1 MIMMNIRRRVMSNK
15 IKIIQLQ
22 KMGASGSY
30 VPDVTDEK
38 IQEIATAI
46 GCSVNK
52 IDDTTWCLFRGE
64 NNTTGFLFQLSSNN
78 LNMYMYQDGTKPSHC
93 DTSIYGIS
101 LSNRNDNVAHFSYIL
116 GKNNSV
122 AFGLSNNKCVD
133 SLKALIVKAHALND
147 EQEVAIYIASVY
159 VSNSKLTFISSDGS
173 IGYTDKSDILWNTGN
188 ENFTKLTPL
197 TIDLNDGALIVDG
210 AYLPICL
217 KSTGGGHYHFTLNGK
232 NFFLTDSDGKSSPMS
247 NTNQL
252 VLELPDEG

>member
-1 MIMMNIRRRVMSNK
+1 MSNK

-64 NNTTGFLFQLSSNN
+64 NSTTGFLFQLGNN
-78 LNMYMYQDGTKPSHC
+78 SLYIYMYQDGTKPSH
-93 DTSIYGIS
+93 
-101 LSNRNDNVAHFSYIL
+101 NDSPICHTNLGDSKNNVAHFSYIL

-122 AFGLSNNKCVD
+122 AFGLSDDKCVD
-133 SLKALIVKAHALND
+133 SLMALIVKAHALND

-159 VSNSKLTFISSDGS
+159 INSSKLTFISSDGS
-173 IGYTDKSDILWNTGN
+173 IGYTDNSDILWKTGN
-188 ENFTKLTPL
+188 ENFTQLTPL
-197 TIDLNDGALIVDG
+197 TIDLNDGALMVDG

-232 NFFLTDSDGKSSPMS
+232 NFFLTDSDGKSRPMN

>member
-1 MIMMNIRRRVMSNK
+1 MIMRNIRRRVMSNK

-64 NNTTGFLFQLSSNN
+64 NNTTGFLFQLSNNN
-78 LNMYMYQDGTKPSHC
+78 LSIYMYQDGTKPSHC
-93 DTSIYGIS
+93 NTSIYVIG
-101 LSNRNDNVAHFSYIL
+101 LSNRNDNVAHFSYIS
-116 GKNNSV
+116 GKNDSV
-122 AFGLSNNKCVD
+122 AFGLSTDKCVD

-173 IGYTDKSDILWNTGN
+173 IGYTDDSDILWKTGN

-197 TIDLNDGALIVDG
+197 TIDLNDGALMVDG

-217 KSTGGGHYHFTLNGK
+217 KSTGGGHYHFGLNGK
-232 NFFLTDSDGKSSPMS
+232 NFFLTDSDGKSSPMN

>member
-1 MIMMNIRRRVMSNK
+1 MIMRNIRRRVMSNK

-64 NNTTGFLFQLSSNN
+64 NNTTGFLFQLSSNS
-78 LNMYMYQDGTKPSHC
+78 LNICMYQDGTKPSHNNSPIC
-93 DTSIYGIS
+93 RTSLGNS
-101 LSNRNDNVAHFSYIL
+101 DNNVAHFSYIL

-122 AFGLSNNKCVD
+122 AFGLSNDKCVD
-133 SLKALIVKAHALND
+133 SLMALIVKAHALND
-147 EQEVAIYIASVY
+147 EQEVVIYIASVY
-159 VSNSKLTFISSDGS
+159 VNNSKLTFISSDGS
-173 IGYTDKSDILWNTGN
+173 IGYTDNSDILWKTGN

>member
-78 LNMYMYQDGTKPSHC
+78 LNICMYQDGTKPSHNSSPIC
-93 DTSIYGIS
+93 HTNLGNSD
-101 LSNRNDNVAHFSYIL
+101 NNVAHFSYIL

-133 SLKALIVKAHALND
+133 SLMALIVKAHALND

-159 VSNSKLTFISSDGS
+159 VNSSKLTFISSDGS
-173 IGYTDKSDILWNTGN
+173 IGYTDNSDILWNTGN

>member
-1 MIMMNIRRRVMSNK
+1 MSNK
-15 IKIIQLQ
+15 IKTIQLQ

-38 IQEIATAI
+38 IQEIAAAI

-64 NNTTGFLFQLSSNN
+64 NNTTGFLFQRSSNN
-78 LNMYMYQDGTKPSHC
+78 LGIYMYQDGAKPSHN
-93 DTSIYGIS
+93 SSQIYGIS
-101 LSNRNDNVAHFSYIL
+101 LNNSDNNVARFSYIL

-122 AFGLSNNKCVD
+122 AFGLSVDKCVD
-133 SLKALIVKAHALND
+133 SLKALIVNAHALND
-147 EQEVAIYIASVY
+147 EQEVAIYIASTY

-173 IGYTDKSDILWNTGN
+173 IGYTDNSDILWKSDN

-197 TIDLNDGALIVDG
+197 TIDLNDGALIANG

-217 KSTGGGHYHFTLNGK
+217 KSTGGGHYYFTLNGK
-232 NFFLTDSDGKSSPMS
+232 NFFLTDSDGKGMPMS

>member
-1 MIMMNIRRRVMSNK
+1 MSNK

-22 KMGASGSY
+22 KMGASGKY
-30 VPDVTDEK
+30 LPDVTDEK

-46 GCSVNK
+46 GCSINK

-64 NNTTGFLFQLSSNN
+64 NSTTGFLFQLSSNS
-78 LNMYMYQDGTKPSHC
+78 LNICMYQDGTKPSHNN
-93 DTSIYGIS
+93 SPIYSIS
-101 LSNRNDNVAHFSYIL
+101 LDNRDNNVAHFSYIL

-173 IGYTDKSDILWNTGN
+173 IGYTDNSDILWNTGN

>member
-1 MIMMNIRRRVMSNK
+1 MSNK

-78 LNMYMYQDGTKPSHC
+78 LYMYMYQDGTKPSHC
-93 DTSIYGIS
+93 DTVIDSAS

-159 VSNSKLTFISSDGS
+159 VSNSKLTFISNDGS
-173 IGYTDKSDILWNTGN
+173 IGYTDNTDILWKTGN

-197 TIDLNDGALIVDG
+197 TINLNDGALMVDG

-232 NFFLTDSDGKSSPMS
+232 NFFLTDSNGKGSPMS

>member
-1 MIMMNIRRRVMSNK
+1 MRNK

-52 IDDTTWCLFRGE
+52 IDDTTWCLFRGD
-64 NNTTGFLFQLSSNN
+64 NNTTGFLFQLSNDN
-78 LNMYMYQDGTKPSHC
+78 LSIYMYQDGTKPSHC
-93 DTSIYGIS
+93 NTSIYVIG
-101 LSNRNDNVAHFSYIL
+101 LSNRNDNVAHFSYIS
-116 GKNNSV
+116 GKNDSV
-122 AFGLSNNKCVD
+122 AFGLSTDKCVD

-173 IGYTDKSDILWNTGN
+173 IGYTDDSDILWKTGN

>member
-1 MIMMNIRRRVMSNK
+1 MSNK

-64 NNTTGFLFQLSSNN
+64 NNTTGFLFQFISNR
-78 LNMYMYQDGTKPSHC
+78 LNICMYQDGTKPSHNNS
-93 DTSIYGIS
+93 SIYSIS
-101 LSNRNDNVAHFSYIL
+101 LDNRDNNVAHFSYIS
-116 GKNNSV
+116 GKNDSV
-122 AFGLSNNKCVD
+122 AFGLSTDKCVD
-133 SLKALIVKAHALND
+133 SLQALIVKAHALND

-159 VSNSKLTFISSDGS
+159 VNNSKLTFISSDGS
-173 IGYTDKSDILWNTGN
+173 IGYTDNSDILWNTGN

-217 KSTGGGHYHFTLNGK
+217 KSTGGGHYHFGLNGK

>member
-1 MIMMNIRRRVMSNK
+1 MRNK

-52 IDDTTWCLFRGE
+52 IDDTTWCLFRGD

-78 LNMYMYQDGTKPSHC
+78 LNIYMYQDGTKPSHC
-93 DTSIYGIS
+93 DTLIYNIG
-101 LSNRNDNVAHFSYIL
+101 LNNRNDNVAHFSYIL

-122 AFGLSNNKCVD
+122 AFGLSTDKCV
-133 SLKALIVKAHALND
+133 N
-147 EQEVAIYIASVY
+147 
-159 VSNSKLTFISSDGS
+159 NSKLTFISSDGS
-173 IGYTDKSDILWNTGN
+173 IGYTDNSDILWQTNN

-197 TIDLNDGALIVDG
+197 TINLNDGALMVDG

-232 NFFLTDSDGKSSPMS
+232 NFFLTDSDGKGSPMS

>member
-1 MIMMNIRRRVMSNK
+1 MSNK

-22 KMGASGSY
+22 KMGASGKY
-30 VPDVTDEK
+30 LPDVTDEK

-64 NNTTGFLFQLSSNN
+64 NSTTGFLFQLSSNS
-78 LNMYMYQDGTKPSHC
+78 LNICMYQDGTKPSHNNSPIC
-93 DTSIYGIS
+93 HTNLGD
-101 LSNRNDNVAHFSYIL
+101 SNNNVAHFSYIL

-122 AFGLSNNKCVD
+122 AFGLSNDKCVD
-133 SLKALIVKAHALND
+133 SLMALIVKAHALND

-159 VSNSKLTFISSDGS
+159 VNSSKLTFISSDGS
-173 IGYTDKSDILWNTGN
+173 IGYTDNSDILWKTGN
-188 ENFTKLTPL
+188 ENFTQLTPL
-197 TIDLNDGALIVDG
+197 TINLNDGALIVDG

>member
-1 MIMMNIRRRVMSNK
+1 MSNK
-15 IKIIQLQ
+15 IKLIQLQ
-22 KMGASGSY
+22 KMGASGKY
-30 VPDVTDEK
+30 LPDVTDEK

-64 NNTTGFLFQLSSNN
+64 NSTTGYLFSLENSEGH
-78 LNMYMYQDGTKPSHC
+78 LAVYMYQDGAKPSHNSS
-93 DTSIYGIS
+93 SIYNVGIDS
-101 LSNRNDNVAHFSYIL
+101 SMNNVAHFSYIV

-122 AFGLSNNKCVD
+122 AFGLSADKCVD
-133 SLKALIVKAHALND
+133 SLSALIVNAHALND

-173 IGYTDKSDILWNTGN
+173 IGYTDNSDILWKSGN

-217 KSTGGGHYHFTLNGK
+217 KSTGGGHYYFTLNGK

>member
-1 MIMMNIRRRVMSNK
+1 MSNKSNK

-64 NNTTGFLFQLSSNN
+64 NNTTGFLFQLSSNS
-78 LNMYMYQDGTKPSHC
+78 LNICMYQDGTKPSHNNSPIC
-93 DTSIYGIS
+93 RTSLGNS
-101 LSNRNDNVAHFSYIL
+101 DNNVAHFSYIL

-122 AFGLSNNKCVD
+122 AFGLSNDKCVD
-133 SLKALIVKAHALND
+133 SLMALIVKAHALND
-147 EQEVAIYIASVY
+147 EQEVVIYIASVY
-159 VSNSKLTFISSDGS
+159 VNNSKLTFISSDGS
-173 IGYTDKSDILWNTGN
+173 IGYTDNSDILWKKGN

-217 KSTGGGHYHFTLNGK
+217 KSTGGGHYYFTLNGK

>member
-1 MIMMNIRRRVMSNK
+1 MSNKSNK

-64 NNTTGFLFQLSSNN
+64 NNTTGFLFQLSNNN
-78 LNMYMYQDGTKPSHC
+78 LSIYMYQDGTKPSHC
-93 DTSIYGIS
+93 NTSIYVIG
-101 LSNRNDNVAHFSYIL
+101 LSNRNDNVAHFSYIS
-116 GKNNSV
+116 GKNDSV
-122 AFGLSNNKCVD
+122 AFGLSTDKCVD

-173 IGYTDKSDILWNTGN
+173 IGYTDDSDILWKTGN

-197 TIDLNDGALIVDG
+197 TIDLNDGALMVDG

-217 KSTGGGHYHFTLNGK
+217 KSTGGGHYHFGLNGK
-232 NFFLTDSDGKSSPMS
+232 NFFLTDSDGKSSPMN

>member
-1 MIMMNIRRRVMSNK
+1 MSNK

-64 NNTTGFLFQLSSNN
+64 NNTTGFLFQLSNNN
-78 LNMYMYQDGTKPSHC
+78 LSIYMYQDGTKPSHC
-93 DTSIYGIS
+93 NTSIYVIG
-101 LSNRNDNVAHFSYIL
+101 LSNRNDNVAHFSYIS
-116 GKNNSV
+116 GKNDSV
-122 AFGLSNNKCVD
+122 AFGLSTDKCVD

-173 IGYTDKSDILWNTGN
+173 IGYTDDSDILWKTGN

-197 TIDLNDGALIVDG
+197 TIDLNDGALMVDG

-217 KSTGGGHYHFTLNGK
+217 KSTGGGHYHFGLNGK
-232 NFFLTDSDGKSSPMS
+232 NFFLTDSDGKSSPMN